1 MPASNTG
8 YTESNSGRKPDPLSV
23 LLAAAR
29 RRRESLGIGGEHPE
43 LTRRDCA
50 AAAVALLAGLAL
62 EAARIAEVGR

>member
-1 MPASNTG
+1 MLGSKTCYG
-8 YTESNSGRKPDPLSV
+8 ESNSGRKPDPLSV
-23 LLAAAR
+23 LLTAAR
-29 RRRESLGIGGEHPE
+29 RRRESLGIEGDHPE

>member
-1 MPASNTG
+1 MPASITA
-8 YTESNSGRKPDPLSV
+8 YTEFVSGCKPDALTL

-29 RRRESLGIGGEHPE
+29 RRRESLRIEGDHPE